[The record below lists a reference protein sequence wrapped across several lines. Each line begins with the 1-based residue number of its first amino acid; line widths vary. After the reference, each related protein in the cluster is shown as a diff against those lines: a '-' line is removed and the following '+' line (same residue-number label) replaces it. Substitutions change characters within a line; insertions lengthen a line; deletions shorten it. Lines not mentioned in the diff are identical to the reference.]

1 MQMCGPS
8 HFVGQPMVTKE
19 LQQGFLFWEC
29 SARGAFDHNTLSQ
42 LPRFHPCACPELHCA
57 ANTGRSN
64 VTLFSAR
71 AKCKKRDARSS
82 RGSEMLRQSMISC
95 LAILMLLSLNM
106 GSVGSMNMPGIT
118 PTSFADG
125 ETVSATLDLPTQSN
139 SRASNIFFSR
149 LFLSASRIAS
159 S

>member
-1 MQMCGPS
+1 
-8 HFVGQPMVTKE
+8 
-19 LQQGFLFWEC
+19 
-29 SARGAFDHNTLSQ
+29 
-42 LPRFHPCACPELHCA
+42 
-57 ANTGRSN
+57 
-64 VTLFSAR
+64 
-71 AKCKKRDARSS
+71 
-82 RGSEMLRQSMISC
+82 MLRQSMISC

-149 LFLSASRIAS
+149 LQRRLVPPLRLVLRLVRLILHSFHPNLASYRLIVNLSRLFTFCSSSRFVLRLFSPLSPRLFYISFFLSHLVSSHASLVSTHLILLS
-159 S
+159 SRLV